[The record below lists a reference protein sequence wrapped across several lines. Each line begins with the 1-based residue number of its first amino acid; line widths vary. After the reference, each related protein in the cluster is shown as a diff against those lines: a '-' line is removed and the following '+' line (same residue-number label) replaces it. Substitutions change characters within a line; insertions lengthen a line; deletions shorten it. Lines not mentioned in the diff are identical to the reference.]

1 LRSIERYKDRF
12 EIKTVFNNSLYEI
25 SFSEIVKLDFE
36 NLPLYIT
43 FSIPVDKEAYSI
55 NCFEIKVNENDLEEM
70 VRLYSIEVKGPWQLE
85 TIENDLQKIVKRE
98 FKTFRRRYYPL

>member
-1 LRSIERYKDRF
+1 
-12 EIKTVFNNSLYEI
+12 
-25 SFSEIVKLDFE
+25 
-36 NLPLYIT
+36 
-43 FSIPVDKEAYSI
+43 
-55 NCFEIKVNENDLEEM
+55 EIKVNENDLEEM